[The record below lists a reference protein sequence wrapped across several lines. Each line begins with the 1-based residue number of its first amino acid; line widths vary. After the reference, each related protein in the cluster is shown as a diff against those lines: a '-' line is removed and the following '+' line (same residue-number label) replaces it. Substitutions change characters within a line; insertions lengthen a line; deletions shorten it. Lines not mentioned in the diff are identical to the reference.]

1 MIKIISVELEMDT
14 DDIIDLGIEYEEE
27 QEWDEEYNE
36 VTDEADTVSD
46 IKPELKRLYQQHPEC
61 NLDYIEQVI
70 PKIPLQ
76 YIPPGGDKADS
87 NHRTYPFLTNFEKT
101 KIIGLRANQ
110 LSKGSIPFISVP
122 KHITDVKDI
131 AKLELEQKRLPYI
144 IKRPLPNGQFEY
156 WRLSDLLI
164 L

>member
-1 MIKIISVELEMDT
+1 MDT
-14 DDIIDLGIEYEEE
+14 DEIIETGADYEEE
-27 QEWDEEYNE
+27 WDNEYDNTEQLEEE
-36 VTDEADTVSD
+36 TTSD

-76 YIPPGGDKADS
+76 FIPPGGEKTDS
-87 NHRTYPFLTNFEKT
+87 NHRTYPFLTHFEKT

-110 LSKGSIPFISVP
+110 LSKGSAPFIAVP

-131 AKLELEQKRLPYI
+131 ARLELEQKRLPFI
-144 IKRPLPNGQFEY
+144 IKRPLPNGNFEY
-156 WRLSDLLI
+156 WRLADLII

>member
-1 MIKIISVELEMDT
+1 MDT
-14 DDIIDLGIEYEEE
+14 DEIIESGGDFENE
-27 QEWDEEYNE
+27 EWDEEYNE
-36 VTDEADTVSD
+36 TEQLEETDTSD
-46 IKPELKRLYQQHPEC
+46 VRPELKRLYQQHPEC

-76 YIPPGGDKADS
+76 VVPPGGDKADA

-110 LSKGSIPFISVP
+110 ISKGSVPFVAVP
-122 KHITDVKDI
+122 KHITDVRDI
-131 AKLELEQKRLPYI
+131 ARLELEQKRLPFI

-156 WRLSDLLI
+156 WKLADLLI